1 MDVHPTNNVSIGI
14 DPYPYKRVQ
23 CFIHEA
29 QASNVQVLF
38 WLMASSASP
47 SVKLHR
53 GSLRNRWQI
62 GDDSSM
68 ISEESA
74 IIRVRRTRL
83 MFEGSL

>member
-1 MDVHPTNNVSIGI
+1 MFYTRGPG
-14 DPYPYKRVQ
+14 VQ
-23 CFIHEA
+23 CPSAILAHGFIGFAER
-29 QASNVQVLF
+29 QVG
-38 WLMASSASP
+38 
-47 SVKLHR
+47 

>member
-1 MDVHPTNNVSIGI
+1 MFIPLIMVSIGI

-47 SVKLHR
+47 SVKL
-53 GSLRNRWQI
+53 GEALGIDGKSV
-62 GDDSSM
+62 M
-68 ISEESA
+68 IHQ
-74 IIRVRRTRL
+74 
-83 MFEGSL
+83 